1 MKGIN
6 LIRFLFINIIIIFV
20 LFIIEPSKKRR
31 IENVMKDTFLATFL
45 ANIIEEKEERKEDIK
60 KREINKEE
68 KHEENKKERDRMLHR
83 DLCKNAI

>member
-6 LIRFLFINIIIIFV
+6 LIRFLFINIIIVFV
-20 LFIIEPSKKRR
+20 LFIIEPSKKRRR

-45 ANIIEEKEERKEDIK
+45 AKIIEEKEERKEDIK

-68 KHEENKKERDRMLHR
+68 K
-83 DLCKNAI
+83 A